1 MCVYIYIYMY
11 IYMYI
16 YVYIYT
22 VFYIL
27 CTYVMCICTYIYIVY
42 IYIYMQWHTL
52 TFFLH
57 SAQPSKVRGAPPSGT
72 SPGACHHTA
81 NKKKAGDAPKT
92 GLKGD
97 SFHMFLG
104 RHYKYELYRVGV
116 SLVTSKLGGSKKQQ
130 NEF

>member
-1 MCVYIYIYMY
+1 MQ
-11 IYMYI
+11 
-16 YVYIYT
+16 
-22 VFYIL
+22 IL
-27 CTYVMCICTYIYIVY
+27 
-42 IYIYMQWHTL
+42 MQWHTL

-81 NKKKAGDAPKT
+81 NKKEAGDAPKT